1 MAKRMSVSNFDL
13 IMSMDNFTRKQIVIA
28 RKVMKD
34 SVRNGSLSFSQYR
47 LMNAHMSN
55 NQKGTN

>member
-1 MAKRMSVSNFDL
+1 MTVSNFDL
-13 IMSMDNFTRKQIVIA
+13 IMSKENFTRKQIVIA

-34 SVRNGSLSFSQYR
+34 SVRNGSITFSQYR

-55 NQKGTN
+55 NQK

>member
-1 MAKRMSVSNFDL
+1 MNERMTVSNFDL
-13 IMSMDNFTRKQIVIA
+13 IMSKENFTRKQIVIA

-34 SVRNGSLSFSQYR
+34 SVRNGSITFSQYR

-55 NQKGTN
+55 NQK